1 MRLLRNVLF
10 TCGFVLIGH
19 NHMMHPSLDALI
31 SSLDAK
37 AAVPAVA
44 AEPKTVEPK
53 AIEPTPVE
61 PKMPMPVEPKMPV
74 PVEPKTV
81 GLVEPKA
88 MPMPEPKMPMPKLMP
103 IAPVGMPPV
112 APEPAVSQAISS
124 VPAVVQ
130 PAAPVEEQAQLE
142 IVDVHATSSEGLD
155 TLNIDS
161 AGNWLE
167 KRIWYKK
174 AEQLFEVIRASVQKA
189 SDVRMQF
196 INEVNGAGKKIDE
209 FYETVSFQKGQID
222 ELLKA
227 VLQDFDSAAQ
237 SRGGDLSSN
246 ERALKVKVQ
255 AEQKQIE
262 AIGKD
267 VELIGA
273 LDEQIDKTMMK
284 AFKEIDTC
292 RGLETRSWNNFKDI
306 GNELD
311 DKKARVL
318 YYEMENFHKNIE
330 QKMTYLQTN
339 LLPYLQ
345 SQLIS
350 KVDATIS
357 QIKSSVSS
365 LDQKGLNLQKLLE
378 KDEQGDLLILKE
390 RETNLEKAVEGTWE
404 EQKAKEAKEL
414 KDLKKKQREAA
425 AQNTWYH
432 RLGVT
437 LFDYGQTAWTK
448 VKDWAVIV
456 GCCVKCLVCK
466 IQEMICHLMGY

>member
-1 MRLLRNVLF
+1 MGLLRNVLF
-10 TCGFVLIGH
+10 ACGFVLIGH
-19 NHMMHPSLDALI
+19 NHMVYSSLDALI
-31 SSLDAK
+31 SSLDEKGAS
-37 AAVPAVA
+37 PAVA
-44 AEPKTVEPK
+44 K
-53 AIEPTPVE
+53 APTPEMPISIE
-61 PKMPMPVEPKMPV
+61 PKMPI
-74 PVEPKTV
+74 
-81 GLVEPKA
+81 LVEPKA
-88 MPMPEPKMPMPKLMP
+88 AGLIEPKTVSLIEPTAAGSIEPKVMPTSMP
-103 IAPVGMPPV
+103 IVHVGMPSV
-112 APEPAVSQAISS
+112 APEPAVSQAIHS
-124 VPAVVQ
+124 VPATVQ
-130 PAAPVEEQAQLE
+130 PAEQQAQLE
-142 IVDVHATSSEGLD
+142 IVDVHATSSAGLD

-174 AEQLFEVIRASVQKA
+174 AELLFEEIRANVQKA

-196 INEVNGAGKKIDE
+196 INEVNGTGKKIDE

-227 VLQDFDSAAQ
+227 VLQDFDSAAEQ
-237 SRGGDLSSN
+237 RGGDLSSN
-246 ERALKVKVQ
+246 ERALKAKVQ

-365 LDQKGLNLQKLLE
+365 LDQKGLSLQTLLE
-378 KDEQGDLLILKE
+378 KDEQGDLLILKQ
-390 RETNLEKAVEGTWE
+390 RESEIEKTVEGSWE
-404 EQKAKEAKEL
+404 QQKAKEAKEL

-432 RLGVT
+432 RIAST
-437 LFDYGQTAWTK
+437 LFEYSQTAWIK

-466 IQEMICHLMGY
+466 IQEMICRLMGY